1 MAEKKLE
8 LPLLHDLQANII
20 RDPSRFR
27 VVACGRR
34 WGKTYMAMV
43 GLYCMMLERYQ
54 VSQKKQRG
62 WIVAPTFPLV
72 REDWLSSEIIL
83 ENFITNKKETQMRMD
98 FGQIGF
104 IEFKSADR
112 EDEGLRGAGLDCA
125 VIDEASRVTRK
136 SWEQGLRPALS
147 DKQGRCIF
155 ISTPLGRNWFYELYL
170 KGQSANTEGIKSWK
184 FPTSTNPYFPK
195 EEWKSIYE
203 STPEIILKQEYL
215 ADFLEDS
222 ASVFKNIDSCLR
234 GSFESAKENQH
245 YTIGVDLGKSQDFT
259 VITVINDKTCQVV
272 HIDRFNQIDWSLQ
285 KKKIKAIAMA
295 YPNNIVYIDSTGLG
309 DPIEEDLRQNGI
321 ATKDYKFTNESKQ
334 ELVEGLVVAIEQGMI
349 GIPNVDKTKFLI
361 EELKAFTYERL
372 PSGRLRYTAPEGLH
386 DDGVI
391 SLGLACRGMSWN
403 FYRKMANETM
413 IPYNS
418 PAYLE
423 RKSLES
429 EIELNNRL
437 PRRLRSKITQELA
450 FS

>member
-1 MAEKKLE
+1 MADKKLE
-8 LPLLHDLQANII
+8 LPLLHDLQATII
-20 RDPSRFR
+20 KDKTRFR
-27 VVACGRR
+27 VVSCGRR

-43 GLYCMMLERYQ
+43 GLYCMMAERFE
-54 VSQKKQRG
+54 VSHKKQRG

-72 REDWLSSEIIL
+72 REDWLSAEIIL
-83 ENFITNKKETQMRMD
+83 DGFITNKKQTEMRMD
-98 FGQIGF
+98 FDKIGF

-155 ISTPLGRNWFYELYL
+155 ISTPLGRNWFYELWL
-170 KGQSANTEGIKSWK
+170 QGQVANDQIKSWK
-184 FPTSTNPYFPK
+184 HPTSSNPYFPV
-195 EEWKSIYE
+195 EEWKTIYE

-215 ADFLEDS
+215 ADFMEDS
-222 ASVFKNIDSCLR
+222 ASVFKNIESCYR
-234 GSFESAKENQH
+234 GVLEGNKMGEH
-245 YTIGVDLGKSQDFT
+245 YTIGVDLGKSHDFT

-285 KKKIKAIAMA
+285 KKKIKAVCMA

-309 DPIEEDLRQNGI
+309 DPIEEDLRQNGV

-334 ELVEGLVVAIEQGMI
+334 ELVEGLIVAIEQGLL
-349 GIPNVDKTKFLI
+349 GIPKVEQTKFLI
-361 EELKAFTYERL
+361 DELKAFTYERL

-403 FYRKMANETM
+403 FYRKMQNDVL

-423 RKSLES
+423 RKSLEKDL
-429 EIELNNRL
+429 EINSHL
-437 PRRLRSKITQELA
+437 PRRLRRRISQELA

>member
-1 MAEKKLE
+1 MADKKLE
-8 LPLLHDLQANII
+8 LPLLHDLQAEII
-20 RDPSRFR
+20 RDKTRFR
-27 VVACGRR
+27 VVSCGRR

-54 VSQKKQRG
+54 STKKKQRG

-72 REDWLSSEIIL
+72 REDWLSAEIIL
-83 ENFITNKKETQMRMD
+83 ESFITNKKQTEMRMD

-170 KGQSANTEGIKSWK
+170 KGQVSNAEIKSWK
-184 FPTSTNPYFPK
+184 HPTSSNPYFPK
-195 EEWKSIYE
+195 EEWSTIYN

-222 ASVFKNIDSCLR
+222 ASVFKNIESCYR
-234 GSFESAKENQH
+234 GNMEGWKQGEH
-245 YTIGVDLGKSQDFT
+245 YTIGVDLGKSNDFT
-259 VITVINDKTCQVV
+259 VITVINDKTCSVV
-272 HIDRFNQIDWSLQ
+272 YIDRFNQIDWSLQ
-285 KKKIKAIAMA
+285 KKKIQAVANA
-295 YPNNIVYIDSTGLG
+295 YPNSLVYIDSTGLG
-309 DPIEEDLRQNGI
+309 DPIEEDLRQGGVS
-321 ATKDYKFTNESKQ
+321 TRDYKFTNESKQ
-334 ELVEGLVVAIEQGMI
+334 ELVEQLIVAIEQGLL
-349 GIPNVDKTKFLI
+349 GIPNVEKTRFLI
-361 EELKAFTYERL
+361 DELKAFTYERL

-403 FYRKMANETM
+403 FYRKMQNDTM

-423 RKSLES
+423 RKDWELEV
-429 EIELNNRL
+429 EKNNRL
-437 PRRLRSKITQELA
+437 PRRFRRKLNEQLA